1 LRSTSWL
8 AAPVAL
14 LLALTGCA
22 TVPTSGPVEHHNP
35 QAAGANTGVHVDP
48 LPPANG
54 ASQQLVVEGFLHA
67 MGVYQPNYG
76 VARQYLTPLA
86 SESWHPE
93 SGVEVYT
100 ESDQL
105 VESDQGVALSFV
117 KVGSVDAAGVYLS
130 DNTNKRYIFELAKDS
145 AGQWRIAN
153 PPTGLMVSR
162 YMFTTNY
169 TAVNL
174 HFLNAAGDV
183 LVPDPRFFVSGGQTP
198 AAVVRAQLDGPSA
211 WLEPVVQK
219 VATAKVG
226 VDGVTIQ
233 TDGVAEVR
241 LSAAAEALSVEQRR
255 ALLAELAYSMT
266 GLSAV
271 TAAQVSAGGQLW
283 KSEFGVSQVGP
294 QTFAGLSP
302 INTSAP
308 RVLFTVSGDKLKR
321 LRDPSRWD
329 DLVDVETSVEKPEQ
343 IAVRSDLGEV
353 AAITGSG
360 TQLQTAPLGSGKAK
374 VVRVGSGL
382 LRPDYARNQEL
393 WSFAASGANSL
404 RVYRDATAQKVD
416 ASALPNGTV
425 VAAKLSQDGARIA
438 VALQHGNRTEVGLA
452 VVARTGGVVRLTGW
466 HAIDLTMNT
475 GSAGRAIDVGWL
487 SQTVLAILQL
497 GAGGQTSVIQVS
509 QDGAAATDIGPSN
522 SGSLE
527 QLAVMPQRTSVAL
540 DSGGGAYRFDGEF
553 NWTLALTTVDAMT
566 YSG

>member
-1 LRSTSWL
+1 MRSISWL
-8 AAPVAL
+8 AAPLAL
-14 LLALTGCA
+14 VLGLTGCA

-35 QAAGANTGVHVDP
+35 QAAGVNTGVHVDP

-76 VARQYLTPLA
+76 VARRYLTPTA

-105 VESDQGVALSFV
+105 VESDQGVALSYV
-117 KVGSVDAAGVYLS
+117 QVGSVDAAGIYLS

-183 LVPDPRFFVSGGQTP
+183 LVPDPRFFASGDQTP

-219 VATAKVG
+219 VATAEVG
-226 VDGVTIQ
+226 VDGVTFQ
-233 TDGVAEVR
+233 ADGVVDVR
-241 LSAAAEALSVEQRR
+241 LAAAVGALSLEQRK
-255 ALLAELAYSMT
+255 ALLAELAYTMT

-271 TAAQVSAGGQLW
+271 TAVQVSAGGQPW
-283 KSEFGVSQVGP
+283 ESDFGTSQVGP
-294 QTFAGLSP
+294 QTFASLSP
-302 INTSAP
+302 TNTSAP
-308 RVLFTVSGDKLKR
+308 LVLFTVSDEKLKR

-329 DLVDVETSVEKPEQ
+329 DLVDVETGVEKPER

-353 AAITGSG
+353 AAVTGSG
-360 TQLQTAPLGSGKAK
+360 TQLQTAPIGSGKPK
-374 VVRVGSGL
+374 VVRVGSAL
-382 LRPDYARNQEL
+382 LRPDYARNGEL
-393 WSFAASGANSL
+393 WSFAATGPDSL

-416 ASALPNGTV
+416 ASALPKGAV

-438 VALQHGNRTEVGLA
+438 VALRHGNRTEVGLA
-452 VVARTGGVVRLTGW
+452 VVARTQGAVRLTGW

-475 GSAGRAIDVGWL
+475 GSAGRAIDVGWVSATAL
-487 SQTVLAILQL
+487 AVLQVGTA
-497 GAGGQTSVIQVS
+497 GQTSVIKVS

-527 QLAVMPQRTSVAL
+527 QLAVIPGRTSLAL
-540 DSGGGAYRFDGEF
+540 DAGGGVYRFDGEF
-553 NWTLALTTVDAMT
+553 TWTLALTAVDATT

>member
-1 LRSTSWL
+1 MRSTNWL

-14 LLALTGCA
+14 VLALTGCA
-22 TVPTSGPVEHHNP
+22 TVPTSGPVDYHTPHAPNV
-35 QAAGANTGVHVDP
+35 NSGVHVDP

-54 ASQQLVVEGFLHA
+54 ASQLLVVEGFLHA

-76 VARQYLTPLA
+76 VARQYLTPTA

-105 VESDQGVALSFV
+105 VESDQGVALSYV
-117 KVGSVDAAGVYLS
+117 KVGSVDAAGIYLS
-130 DNTNKRYIFELAKDS
+130 DNTNKRYIFELAKDP

-153 PPTGLMVSR
+153 PPAGLMVSR

-169 TAVNL
+169 AAVNL

-183 LVPDPRFFVSGGQTP
+183 LVPDPRFFASGDQTP
-198 AAVVRAQLDGPSA
+198 AAVVRAQLDGPST

-219 VATAKVG
+219 VATADVG

-233 TDGVAEVR
+233 ADGVVDVR
-241 LSAAAEALSVEQRR
+241 LAAAAGALSLEQRK
-255 ALLAELAYSMT
+255 ALLAELAYTMT
-266 GLSAV
+266 GLSEV
-271 TAAQVSAGGQLW
+271 NAAQVSAGGQPW
-283 KSEFGVSQVGP
+283 KSDFGTSQVGP
-294 QTFAGLSP
+294 QTFASLSP
-302 INTSAP
+302 TNTSAP
-308 RVLFTVSGDKLKR
+308 RVLFTVSDEKLKR
-321 LRDPSRWD
+321 LRDPSQWD
-329 DLVDVETSVEKPEQ
+329 DLVDVETSIEKPEQ

-353 AAITGSG
+353 AAVTGSG
-360 TQLQTAPLGSGKAK
+360 TQLQTAPIGSGKPK
-374 VVRVGSGL
+374 VVRVGSAL
-382 LRPDYARNQEL
+382 LRPDYARNGEL
-393 WSFAASGANSL
+393 WSFAASGPDSL

-416 ASALPNGTV
+416 ASALPKGTV

-438 VALQHGNRTEVGLA
+438 VALRHGNRTEVGLA
-452 VVARTGGVVRLTGW
+452 VVARTQGAIRLTGW

-475 GSAGRAIDVGWL
+475 GSAGRAIDVGWV
-487 SQTVLAILQL
+487 SQTALAVLQVGTA
-497 GAGGQTSVIQVS
+497 GQTSVIQVS
-509 QDGAAATDIGPSN
+509 QDGAAATDIGPNN

-553 NWTLALTTVDAMT
+553 NWTLSLTTVDAMT

>member
-1 LRSTSWL
+1 MRSTNWL

-14 LLALTGCA
+14 VLALTGCA
-22 TVPTSGPVEHHNP
+22 TVPTSGPVDYHTPHAPNV
-35 QAAGANTGVHVDP
+35 NSGVHVDP

-54 ASQQLVVEGFLHA
+54 ASQLLVVEGFLHA
-67 MGVYQPNYG
+67 MGVYQPSYG
-76 VARQYLTPLA
+76 VARQYLTSTA

-105 VESDQGVALSFV
+105 VESDQGVALSYV
-117 KVGSVDAAGVYLS
+117 KVGSVDAVGIYLS

-153 PPTGLMVSR
+153 PPAGLMVSR

-183 LVPDPRFFVSGGQTP
+183 LVPDPRFFASGDQTP

-211 WLEPVVQK
+211 WLGPVVQK
-219 VATAKVG
+219 VATADVG

-233 TDGVAEVR
+233 ADGVVDVR
-241 LSAAAEALSVEQRR
+241 LAAAAGALSLEQRK
-255 ALLAELAYSMT
+255 ALLAELAYTMT
-266 GLSAV
+266 GLSEV
-271 TAAQVSAGGQLW
+271 TAAQVSAGGQPW
-283 KSEFGVSQVGP
+283 KSDFGTLQVGP
-294 QTFAGLSP
+294 QTFASLSP
-302 INTSAP
+302 TNMSAP
-308 RVLFTVSGDKLKR
+308 RVLFTVSDEKLKR
-321 LRDPSRWD
+321 LRDPSQWD
-329 DLVDVETSVEKPEQ
+329 DLVDVETSIEKPEQ

-353 AAITGSG
+353 AAVTGSG
-360 TQLQTAPLGSGKAK
+360 TQLQTAPIGSGKPK
-374 VVRVGSGL
+374 VLRVGSAL
-382 LRPDYARNQEL
+382 LRPDYARNGEL
-393 WSFAASGANSL
+393 WSLAASGPDSL
-404 RVYRDATAQKVD
+404 RVYRDAAAQKVD
-416 ASALPNGTV
+416 GSALPNGTV

-438 VALQHGNRTEVGLA
+438 VALRHGNRTEVGLA
-452 VVARTGGVVRLTGW
+452 VVARTQGAIRLTGW
-466 HAIDLTMNT
+466 HAIDLTMNA
-475 GSAGRAIDVGWL
+475 GSAGRAIDVGWV
-487 SQTVLAILQL
+487 SQTALAVLQVGTA
-497 GAGGQTSVIQVS
+497 GQTSVIQVS
-509 QDGAAATDIGPSN
+509 QDGAAATDIGPNN

-553 NWTLALTTVDAMT
+553 NWTLSLTTVDAMT

>member
-1 LRSTSWL
+1 LRSTNWL

-14 LLALTGCA
+14 VLALTGCA
-22 TVPTSGPVEHHNP
+22 TVPTSGPVDYHTPHAPNV
-35 QAAGANTGVHVDP
+35 NSGVHVDP

-54 ASQQLVVEGFLHA
+54 ASQLLVVEGFLHA

-76 VARQYLTPLA
+76 VARQYLTPTA

-105 VESDQGVALSFV
+105 VESDQGVALSYV
-117 KVGSVDAAGVYLS
+117 KVGSVDAAGIYLS
-130 DNTNKRYIFELAKDS
+130 DNTNKRYIFELAKDP

-153 PPTGLMVSR
+153 PPAGLMVSR

-169 TAVNL
+169 AAVNL

-183 LVPDPRFFVSGGQTP
+183 LVPDPRFFASGDQTP
-198 AAVVRAQLDGPSA
+198 AAVVRAQLDGPST

-219 VATAKVG
+219 VATADVG

-233 TDGVAEVR
+233 ADGVVDVR
-241 LSAAAEALSVEQRR
+241 LAAAAGALSLEQRK
-255 ALLAELAYSMT
+255 ALLAELAYTMT
-266 GLSAV
+266 GLSEV
-271 TAAQVSAGGQLW
+271 NAAQVSAGGQPW
-283 KSEFGVSQVGP
+283 KSDFGTSQVGP
-294 QTFAGLSP
+294 QTFASLSP
-302 INTSAP
+302 TNTSAP
-308 RVLFTVSGDKLKR
+308 RVLFTVSDEKLKR
-321 LRDPSRWD
+321 LRDPSQWD
-329 DLVDVETSVEKPEQ
+329 DLVDVETSIEKPEQ

-353 AAITGSG
+353 AAVTGSG
-360 TQLQTAPLGSGKAK
+360 TQLQTAPIGSGKPK
-374 VVRVGSGL
+374 VVRVGSAL
-382 LRPDYARNQEL
+382 LRPDYARNGEL
-393 WSFAASGANSL
+393 WSFAASGPDSL

-416 ASALPNGTV
+416 ASALPKGTV

-438 VALQHGNRTEVGLA
+438 VALRHGNRTEVGLA
-452 VVARTGGVVRLTGW
+452 VVARTQGAIRLTGW

-475 GSAGRAIDVGWL
+475 GSAGRAIDVGWV
-487 SQTVLAILQL
+487 SQTALAVLQVGTA
-497 GAGGQTSVIQVS
+497 GQTSVIQVS
-509 QDGAAATDIGPSN
+509 QDGAAATDIGPNN

-553 NWTLALTTVDAMT
+553 NWTLSLTTVDAMT